1 MSTTYFGENEE
12 YAMLLFLSA
21 RTQHDRTLIF
31 NQHLKN
37 AFTKL
42 VESIIRTYGLHDKD
56 EGFDEQFND
65 SLSFIMTKI
74 ENFTPG
80 RIGKSGKPVKA
91 YSYFGTITKRYLI
104 SKLKDKYEE
113 KLKSTSYEDISY
125 ELNEDERYSYRIDDE
140 HNIHDKQ
147 FFIGLGEAI
156 KKQMDNNNMK
166 QNDIII
172 GKTIVEL
179 LDRWDSIFDDK
190 GNHKGSVKFNKNL
203 ILLYLR
209 EITGLQP
216 KDIRKSLKNFKK
228 VYNNYKKSSFQ

>member
-1 MSTTYFGENEE
+1 MNTTYFGENEE

-21 RTQHDRTLIF
+21 KTQYDRTIIF
-31 NQHLKN
+31 NEHLKF

-42 VESIIRTYGLHDKD
+42 VESIIRTYELYDKD
-56 EGFDEQFND
+56 EEFEEQFND

-74 ENFTPG
+74 QNFTPG
-80 RIGKSGKPVKA
+80 KIGKSGKPVKA

-113 KLKSTSYEDISY
+113 KLKATSYEDISH
-125 ELNEDERYSYRIDDE
+125 ELNDDEKYSYHMDE
-140 HNIHDKQ
+140 EKNIHNKE
-147 FFIGLGEAI
+147 FFMGLSDVI
-156 KKQMDNNNMK
+156 KKQMETTNMK

-172 GKTIVEL
+172 GKTIIEL
-179 LDRWDSIFDDK
+179 LDRWDTIFDDK

-228 VYNNYKKSSFQ
+228 IYMSYKKSSF

>member
-1 MSTTYFGENEE
+1 LSTTYFGENEE

-21 RTQHDRTLIF
+21 KTQYDRTVIF
-31 NQHLKN
+31 NEHLKY

-42 VESIIRTYGLHDKD
+42 VESIIRTYGLHSKD
-56 EGFDEQFND
+56 EDFDEQFND

-74 ENFTPG
+74 ENFKPG
-80 RIGKSGKPVKA
+80 KIGKSGKPVKA

-113 KLKSTSYEDISY
+113 KLKSTSYDDISH
-125 ELNEDERYSYRIDDE
+125 EINDDERFSYNIDDE
-140 HNIHDKQ
+140 TNFHDKK
-147 FFIGLGEAI
+147 FFIGLGDAI
-156 KKQMDNNNMK
+156 KKQMGGNNMK
-166 QNDIII
+166 QNDMII
-172 GKTIVEL
+172 GNTIVEL
-179 LDRWDSIFDDK
+179 LERWDSIFDDK

-216 KDIRKSLKNFKK
+216 KDIRKSLKHFKRAY
-228 VYNNYKKSSFQ
+228 VVYKKSSF